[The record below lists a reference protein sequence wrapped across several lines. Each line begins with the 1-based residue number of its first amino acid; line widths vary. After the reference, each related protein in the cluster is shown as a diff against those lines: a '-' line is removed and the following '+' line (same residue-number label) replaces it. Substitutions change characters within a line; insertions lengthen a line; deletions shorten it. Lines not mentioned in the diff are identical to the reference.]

1 MQRGT
6 YGFWR
11 GVLAALVV
19 VIVAALA
26 LAWLY
31 PPLRAPEVDE
41 GMQVPPAPPSAPP
54 GVLGGW
60 RVGADADAGARPDR
74 RRGREPPRIPKRRRP
89 TRRRGRR
96 RWCRRSSGERRANQR
111 SRPRF
116 LPGLICCSNKPLDGR
131 QVFRYYENPC

>member
-11 GVLAALVV
+11 GALAGLVV

-54 GVLGGW
+54 GVAADGASGPMLTPAPGPIVDG
-60 RVGADADAGARPDR
+60 VGSPPAHPEAPAADAPAGSPSLVPA
-74 RRGREPPRIPKRRRP
+74 
-89 TRRRGRR
+89 
-96 RWCRRSSGERRANQR
+96 Q
-111 SRPRF
+111 
-116 LPGLICCSNKPLDGR
+116 
-131 QVFRYYENPC
+131 